1 MPSAEQHEQS
11 MSSTLFVVTPPT
23 PSPSPVTTPKVLRCR
38 VQREQLVPVLALLHS
53 VAEKRSMLPILTHVC
68 IAAHGSG
75 YVEFRATDLE
85 IGLRCRC
92 SATVTSAGS
101 CTVEARRLYDIVRAL
116 PDGEVEL
123 TSSMTDGVTT
133 DLTLR
138 CNKSRFRL
146 LSLDPREFPQLS
158 MPDADMATFALPVAT
173 LRTMIDHTL
182 FCAVTDESRPNL
194 NGVLGARQAPD
205 ILRLVAS
212 DGHRLALTERIVPGL
227 PAQLTSVL
235 FPAKGMAEARKLLDG
250 SAEEVVTVGLSAS
263 IATLT
268 VGDTTLTLRLGA
280 VDFPDYRA
288 ILPIPRPHQ
297 LSVGRTDLLAAVRR
311 LLVFTTERARGVTL
325 TIRLD
330 AMELSV
336 ATGDI
341 GEGIEEIPITYNG
354 PSITIGFNARYLLD
368 FLVAVEPTEHV
379 IFELNESTTP
389 ALLRTESDTVYWYV
403 VMPMRVF

>member
-1 MPSAEQHEQS
+1 MPSAEQHEQAT
-11 MSSTLFVVTPPT
+11 SSTLFVVPPPPAAPAPIT
-23 PSPSPVTTPKVLRCR
+23 APEALRCR
-38 VQREQLVPVLALLHS
+38 MQRDQLVPILALLQS
-53 VAEKRSMLPILTHVC
+53 VAEKRSTLPILTHVC

-75 YVEFRATDLE
+75 YVEFHATDLE

-92 SATVTSAGS
+92 PATVTSAGS
-101 CTVEARRLYDIVRAL
+101 STVEARRLYDIVRAL

-123 TSSMTDGVTT
+123 TSSMADGVTT

-138 CNKSRFRL
+138 CNKSRFRM

-158 MPDADMATFALPVAT
+158 TPDVDLSTFTLPVAT

-182 FCAVTDESRPNL
+182 FSALPDESRPNL

-212 DGHRLALTERIVPGL
+212 DGHRLALTERTVPGL

-250 SAEEVVTVGLSAS
+250 TAEEMVTVGASAS
-263 IATLT
+263 LATLT

-280 VDFPDYRA
+280 IDFPDYRA
-288 ILPIPRPHQ
+288 ILTLPRPHH
-297 LSVGRTDLLAAVRR
+297 LSVVRTDLLAAVRR

-325 TIRLD
+325 TIRPD
-330 AMELSV
+330 VMELSV
-336 ATGDI
+336 VTGDI
-341 GEGIEEIPITYNG
+341 GEGTEEIPITYNG

-368 FLVAVEPTEHV
+368 FLVAVEPAEHV
-379 IFELNESTTP
+379 ICELNEPTTP
-389 ALLRTESDTVYWYV
+389 ALLRTDSDTGYRYV